1 MKRIKIVLVLI
12 VAFFGMAG
20 CHDSP
25 RTGKPV
31 LRLEILKEA
40 VEIKYYVEL
49 IEKTIAFERYEL
61 SSICPHGR
69 KETKIFYDN
78 SSETV
83 YFLPKDSIYLYYLAR
98 YPNYERYA
106 TSRIDSVKDITK
118 ILSASSCN
126 LVGKAIIDYDVEMTD
141 PLPELHEEDYELI
154 SELIVY
160 VKNEFAKRQE
170 HFRYDVYIGDFIR
183 GEMDGKGCAM
193 IALAVTGESDYYIV
207 AELTEKENGYDIW
220 LFPSPFG
227 LPDPTILD
235 TRPFYESE
243 IEKIVRF
250 GMPFGFIDEN

>member
-1 MKRIKIVLVLI
+1 MKRIKIVLVLV

-31 LRLEILKEA
+31 LGLEKLKEA

-98 YPNYERYA
+98 RTNYERY
-106 TSRIDSVKDITK
+106 TVSRRENIENIMK
-118 ILSASSCN
+118 ILSAPSCN
-126 LVGKAIIDYDVEMTD
+126 LVGKAIIDYDVEAIS
-141 PLPELHEEDYELI
+141 PLPELHDEDYELI

-160 VKNEFAKRQE
+160 VKNEFAQRQE

-183 GEMDGKGCAM
+183 GEKDGKECVM
-193 IALAVTGESDYYIV
+193 IALAVTGESDYYIW
-207 AELTEKENGYDIW
+207 AELNEEENGYDIW

-235 TRPFYESE
+235 DRLLYDTQ
-243 IEKIVRF
+243 IDNIVKL
-250 GMPFGFIDEN
+250 GIPFGFIDEN

>member
-1 MKRIKIVLVLI
+1 MLVLI

-31 LRLEILKEA
+31 LGLEKLKEA

-69 KETKIFYDN
+69 KETKIFYD
-78 SSETV
+78 SVSETV
-83 YFLPKDSIYLYYLAR
+83 YFLPKDSRYLHYLAR
-98 YPNYERYA
+98 RTNYERY
-106 TSRIDSVKDITK
+106 TVSRRENIENIMK
-118 ILSASSCN
+118 ILSAPSCN
-126 LVGKAIIDYDVEMTD
+126 LVGKAIIDYDVEAIS
-141 PLPELHEEDYELI
+141 PLPELHDEDYELI

-160 VKNEFAKRQE
+160 VKNEFAQRQE

-183 GEMDGKGCAM
+183 GEKDGKECVM
-193 IALAVTGESDYYIV
+193 IALAVTGESDYYIW
-207 AELTEKENGYDIW
+207 AELNEEENGYDIW